1 MSLIKLAAKKP
12 SKEELEAYD
21 DYRGFKR
28 KMGTGVMATLGAG
41 LGAGIGSDMYSHMYL
56 KSNAFGIINDMLEG
70 KDVSKVIR
78 NKKLIGGVAGG
89 AVGAALLGGSLYA
102 LQRAHDKKERQLY
115 ASGASRMNLNNY

>member
-1 MSLIKLAAKKP
+1 MSLIKLAVKKP
-12 SKEELEAYD
+12 SKEELKAYD
-21 DYRGFKR
+21 DYRGFQR

-41 LGAGIGSDMYSHMYL
+41 LGAGIGSDMYL
-56 KSNAFGIINDMLEG
+56 KSNASGIIEDMLEG

-89 AVGAALLGGSLYA
+89 AVGATLLGGGLYA
-102 LQRAHDKKERQLY
+102 LQRAHGKKERQLY

>member
-21 DYRGFKR
+21 DYRGFQR

-41 LGAGIGSDMYSHMYL
+41 LGARIGSDMYL
-56 KSNAFGIINDMLEG
+56 NSNPSGIITDMLEG

-89 AVGAALLGGSLYA
+89 AVGATLLGGSLYA